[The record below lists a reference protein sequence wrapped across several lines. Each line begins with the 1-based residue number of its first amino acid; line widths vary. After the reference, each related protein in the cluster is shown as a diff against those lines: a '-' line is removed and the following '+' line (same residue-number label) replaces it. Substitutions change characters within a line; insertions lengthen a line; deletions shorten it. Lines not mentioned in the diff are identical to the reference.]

1 MAQTRYGDLRDTFYL
16 SRLSKYGL
24 LRHADFSASCWMVLF
39 ARNHIR
45 GALGTSENEKLTGGV
60 LSGRQE
66 QLNWLPVGSSK
77 VWWSQRDLNPCLSL
91 ERAPS

>member
-1 MAQTRYGDLRDTFYL
+1 MGETPREGFY
-16 SRLSKYGL
+16 SR
-24 LRHADFSASCWMVLF
+24 AIMDE
-39 ARNHIR
+39 AR
-45 GALGTSENEKLTGGV
+45 GTSENEKLTGGV

-66 QLNWLPVGSSK
+66 QLKWLPVGSSK

>member
-16 SRLSKYGL
+16 SRLTNNGL
-24 LRHADFSASCWMVLF
+24 LRHADFSAYCWRVLF
-39 ARNHIR
+39 TRNHIR
-45 GALGTSENEKLTGGV
+45 GALGTSENEQLTGGV

-66 QLNWLPVGSSK
+66 QLKWLPVGSSK